1 MSTNLLEPATHTDS
15 SDASIGIFPSATHE
29 QNLGFGLTSRSNA
42 SFALVRWFAGIAIV
56 SVAFGLGWWM
66 ATKVAHQQDRIT
78 LPASTHTTNQ
88 DQVVVTVTPIE
99 RRAVQRFVESVGT
112 LHGFEEVTLS
122 SKQEGRVLKIYHD
135 LSSVVQPGERLLE
148 LDPTDAKLAYDQAER
163 SVQTELAK
171 WGFLKVPAESDD
183 LRILPSVVSARLRF
197 ELAQSRLQRIMQLK
211 SSNSIS
217 AEDFEQ
223 AKSDALVLESDWQ
236 NQLLMANS
244 AAATARLRNAELAIA
259 NQRLRD
265 IVICAPTPT
274 MVTATANQYYS
285 ITERMVSEGTLVRP
299 GTEVFKIV
307 LGRTLKLKLAVPEAY
322 SGDVIV
328 GQSVEVLTGSIL
340 KPTIGTIARISPAID
355 RSTRTLIVEVDV
367 PNQDGL
373 LKPGGFAK
381 GRILIGID
389 ENATTIPLTGL
400 YSFAGIHKVF
410 VVQDGI
416 AREFKVT
423 LGEQTSVWVEIATPQ
438 LPNDSIV
445 VTSGQRLLSDGISI
459 SVRDATP

>member
-1 MSTNLLEPATHTDS
+1 MNTNLLEPAIHTD
-15 SDASIGIFPSATHE
+15 PSNAAMAPFQSVSQD
-29 QNLGFGLTSRSNA
+29 QNPGFGSNSRSKA
-42 SFALVRWFAGIAIV
+42 RMALIRWLRGVAIL
-56 SVAFGLGWWM
+56 SLAFGLGWWL
-66 ATKVAHQQDRIT
+66 AAKRAYQQDRIT
-78 LPASTHTTNQ
+78 LPALTHKKPPAE
-88 DQVVVTVTPIE
+88 VVVTVTRVA
-99 RRAVQRFVESVGT
+99 RRAVQRFVDSVGT

-135 LSSVVQPGERLLE
+135 LSSVVQPGEPLLE

-183 LRILPSVVSARLRF
+183 LSILPAVVSARLRF
-197 ELAQSRLQRIMQLK
+197 ELANSRLQRLMQLK

-223 AKSDALVLESDWQ
+223 AKSDALVLESDWR
-236 NQLLMANS
+236 NQHLMANS
-244 AAATARLRNAELAIA
+244 VAATARLRNAELAIA

-265 IVICAPTPT
+265 IAICAPTPT
-274 MVTATANQYYS
+274 MATATANQTYS

-299 GTEVFKIV
+299 GTEVFRLV
-307 LGRTLKLKLAVPEAY
+307 LGRTLKLKLAVPQAY
-322 SGDVIV
+322 SNDVVV
-328 GQSVEVLTGSIL
+328 GQSVEVIIGSNL

-355 RSTRTLIVEVDV
+355 RSTRTLMVEVDV

-389 ENATTIPLTGL
+389 ENAATIPLTGL

-410 VVQDGI
+410 VVHDGI
-416 AREFKVT
+416 AREIKVT
-423 LGEQTSVWVEIATPQ
+423 LGQQTSGWVEIAEPQ
-438 LPNDSIV
+438 LPNDSVV
-445 VTSGQRLLSDGISI
+445 VTSGQRLLSDGMSI
-459 SVRDATP
+459 SVRDTTP